1 MMLNSRLS
9 YCGWRYICVYIW
21 NNAMEMLAAIV
32 SCVFI
37 MVLGAKF
44 SSVFYFSLSNASAV
58 ILGWSDTQVFSVFSL
73 LKSLL
78 ADGEAL
84 TNQALEML
92 REKWGCHVS
101 AISHDCNCRHS
112 VVLFFNRLCKIAR
125 NVGRLCKHRHGDAF
139 FIHWQQ
145 YR

>member
-1 MMLNSRLS
+1 
-9 YCGWRYICVYIW
+9 
-21 NNAMEMLAAIV
+21 MLAAIV

-92 REKWGCHVS
+92 REK
-101 AISHDCNCRHS
+101 
-112 VVLFFNRLCKIAR
+112 
-125 NVGRLCKHRHGDAF
+125 
-139 FIHWQQ
+139 
-145 YR
+145 